1 MKKIIALI
9 CVLALLFTNANAL
22 EIEFDIKIPNPVL
35 SLPAAGIPYVTDGT
49 ADIQAED
56 CAISKNATIIDEET
70 ASGKMAVKF
79 TPPAS
84 ASTVEDAESVPT
96 ILAEFM
102 VTETGSYAIWV
113 RIKAET
119 AGSDSVYW
127 AANNDNYNV
136 KYLTATPGWQWLCF
150 TTLPLDEGKAFF
162 GFKYREKN
170 FIIDRFVVTTD
181 TAFKPE
187 GADDMPKTN
196 SEQLG
201 NVSQV
206 RFPEAPVKPI
216 SGHPRVFLTPEY
228 ITRLKA
234 YIKTDEIAPAWE
246 AVVAMAEKD
255 INSNLPSGIQGN
267 YDADIVNSIMCKA
280 LLFALGE
287 KNPSWA
293 TDTINHAKN
302 VLSTVTFAQINDVTR
317 QMGMV
322 MTMGAVV
329 YDWCYDYM
337 SESDKKLFIS
347 RFKVICSMQE
357 VGYPPQENIVATG
370 SHMGE
375 YGIHRDMLSCGIACY
390 DEDKEM
396 YELAAGVIYSRFLPS
411 RKLYN
416 LSSSHP
422 AGSAYGPYRLSC
434 ELYAELLIQRM
445 GFESIYGESA
455 ENVLKRY
462 IYARRPDGL
471 ILKDGDDFTFSSRS
485 KVTQY
490 SFNDYQAL
498 IIMNALYDDP
508 IVRGQ
513 FIKELATQGYTK
525 DAFWLVV
532 CADPGK
538 EFEYNDELP
547 HAMKTG
553 YPLTSVIHRTSWQNG
568 LNSPAA
574 MAYFQG
580 YERNIGDHM
589 HLDSGSFQIYY
600 KGALA
605 IDSGN
610 YQGKGG
616 GWGSQHYFNYSKRT
630 ISHNLVTVYD
640 PDELF
645 QYYGKTYN
653 SIPTPYANDGGQRM
667 REVSTAQD
675 YETMMSDDNHYA
687 DTLASY
693 IGSNEITP
701 AFSYLKTNL
710 KPAYSD
716 KVSAYT
722 RSMVFMDLFD
732 EDYPAAFVVFDNVTS
747 SNKSFDKKWLL
758 HSIEEPV
765 VDGNTTTISRTQD
778 GYDGKLVNKTLL
790 PDKFE
795 IKKVGGEGKEAYV
808 NGVNY
813 PNADSGSA
821 NSEQGSWRIE
831 LSPGN
836 EAQNDIFLN
845 AMYVTDCSKN
855 LPELKMTKEE
865 SGNFVGVSIK
875 DRLVLFAKNAQTN
888 NSNVAIT
895 IKANGYNAVK
905 CFIADMKVG
914 VWNISGNGKSFNV
927 ESKEGEN
934 VLCFEAAPGSYLIT
948 PVSGIGNSI
957 TDAQEQKE
965 KSGDFI
971 IFNQATGCFVR
982 NKLPNKLIDN
992 IPYVPARH
1000 IFEEM
1005 GAKTEWDSSLGCA
1018 IVKKSGRQI
1027 MLYPRNSFYNMD
1039 GKNISLDGEIF
1050 VENGVMYVPFMGFKE
1065 FFKYKMNYD
1074 ALARIFNVNIT
1085 VVPKEIASLVDV
1097 ENDVINPV
1105 SISASGNDG
1114 NLETGANDYSFDTR
1128 WSSQGDNEWLEYDLG
1143 KVQDISKVLM
1153 SFYNG
1158 HKRSTSF
1165 EILVSN
1171 DGISYT
1177 SVLSAK
1183 SSGTSDRPEMWT
1195 VNIRAR
1201 YVRILC
1207 HGNNLNK
1214 WNSISELIISK

>member
-1 MKKIIALI
+1 MKKILALI
-9 CVLALLFTNANAL
+9 CAFALLFTYADAL
-22 EIEFDIKIPNPVL
+22 KISFDTKIPNPLVF
-35 SLPAAGIPYVTDGT
+35 LPSSGLPQITDGT

-79 TPPAS
+79 TPPSS
-84 ASTVEDAESVPT
+84 ASTVEHAEATPT

-102 VTETGSYAIWV
+102 VTKSGSYAVWA

-136 KYLTATPGWQWLCF
+136 KYLSAAPGWQWLCF
-150 TTLPLDEGKAFF
+150 TTLVVDEGKAFF

-170 FIIDRFVVTTD
+170 FVIDRFVITSD
-181 TAFKPE
+181 TSFSPE
-187 GADDMPKTN
+187 GADDMPKPN
-196 SEQLG
+196 SELNE

-206 RFPEAPVKPI
+206 RFPEPPVKPI

-228 ITRLKA
+228 VQKLKT
-234 YIKTDEIAPAWE
+234 YIKSDEISPAWNSVLLQ
-246 AVVAMAEKD
+246 AQKD
-255 INSNLPSGIQGN
+255 IESVLPSNVLGN

-280 LLFALGE
+280 LVYALGE
-287 KNPSWA
+287 KNEA
-293 TDTINHAKN
+293 EAKEIINHAKN
-302 VLSTVTFAQINDVTR
+302 VLTTVSFAQILDVTR

-322 MTMGAVV
+322 MTMGAIV

-337 SESDKKLFIS
+337 TESDKKLFIS

-357 VGYPPQENIVATG
+357 VGYPPAEDIVATG

-411 RKLYN
+411 RKLFN

-445 GFESIYGESA
+445 GYDSIYGEAA
-455 ENVLKRY
+455 ENVIRRY
-462 IYARRPDGL
+462 IYSRRPDGL
-471 ILKDGDDFTFSSRS
+471 ILKDGDDFAFSSRS

-490 SFNDYQAL
+490 NYNDYQAL
-498 IIMNALYDDP
+498 IIMNALYDDHV
-508 IVRGQ
+508 VRGQ
-513 FIKELATQGYTK
+513 FMKELATQGYTK

-532 CADPGK
+532 CADPDK
-538 EFEYNDELP
+538 DFSYTDNLP
-547 HAMKTG
+547 LAMKTQ
-553 YPLTSVIHRTSWQNG
+553 YPLSSIIHRTSWQPG
-568 LNSPAA
+568 LNSSAA
-574 MAYFQG
+574 IAHFQG

-605 IDSGN
+605 IDAGN
-610 YQGKGG
+610 YQGTGG

-630 ISHNLVTVYD
+630 ISHNLITVYD
-640 PDELF
+640 PDEVF

-653 SIPTPYANDGGQRM
+653 TIPTPYANDGGQRM

-675 YETMMSDDNHYA
+675 YETMMSEDNHYA

-693 IGSNEITP
+693 IGSNEKTP

-716 KVSAYT
+716 KVSEYT
-722 RSMVFMDLFD
+722 RSMVFMDLFN
-732 EDYPAAFVVFDNVTS
+732 EDYPAAFVVFDNITS

-758 HSIEEPV
+758 HSIEEP
-765 VDGNTTTISRTQD
+765 DIKGNTTVISRTED
-778 GYDGKLVNKTLL
+778 GYDGKLVNKTFL
-790 PDKFE
+790 PAQFKIE
-795 IKKVGGEGKEAYV
+795 KIGGEGKEAMV
-808 NGVNY
+808 SGVNY
-813 PNADSGSA
+813 PNTDKGSA
-821 NSEQGSWRIE
+821 NSEQGKWRIE
-831 LSPGN
+831 LSPKA
-836 EAQNDIFLN
+836 ESLNDTFLN
-845 AMYVTDCSKN
+845 AMYVTDHSKN
-855 LPELKMTKEE
+855 LPELEITKLDI
-865 SGNFVGVSIK
+865 GKFVGISVK
-875 DRLVLFAKNAQTN
+875 DRMVLFAKDAQLN
-888 NSNVAIT
+888 NSNIAVT
-895 IKANGYNAVK
+895 VSNNENDRVK
-905 CFIADMKVG
+905 CLIADMKEG
-914 VWNISGNGKSFNV
+914 IWNISGNGVSFNV
-927 ESKEGEN
+927 ESKKGEN
-934 VLCFEAAPGSYLIT
+934 VIYFEAADGSYLIT
-948 PVSGIGNSI
+948 PASGTSQSFS
-957 TDAQEQKE
+957 DVQESKE

-992 IPYVPARH
+992 IPYIPVKSV
-1000 IFEEM
+1000 FEEM
-1005 GAKTEWDSSLGCA
+1005 GAKTQWDSSLGCA
-1018 IVKKSGRQI
+1018 IVTKSNQKI
-1027 MLYPRNSFYNMD
+1027 ELYPGQNFYEMN
-1039 GKNISLDGEIF
+1039 GEKIALDGTIF
-1050 VENGVMYVPFMGFKE
+1050 TENGVMYAPAEGFKS

-1074 ALARIFNVNIT
+1074 ATARIFNVNIT
-1085 VVPKEIASLVDV
+1085 VIPQEIAFLVDV
-1097 ENDVINPV
+1097 DNDVINPV
-1105 SISASGNDG
+1105 KITASGNDG
-1114 NLETGANDYSFDTR
+1114 NLEEGANDYSFDTR
-1128 WSSQGDNEWLEYDLG
+1128 WSSQGDNEWIEYDLG
-1143 KVQDISKVLM
+1143 KTQDISKILL

-1165 EILVSN
+1165 EILVS
-1171 DGISYT
+1171 DDAISYT

-1195 VNIRAR
+1195 VNTKAR
-1201 YVRILC
+1201 FVRVLC

-1214 WNSISELIISK
+1214 WNSISEFVISR